1 MSGANDGLTWLSLL
15 FITVVHITDIVS
27 PMAYDFVFYTYNF
40 FICPKLLFVLYL
52 LSFAVSYVLCLL
64 SFPCVLRMSYDDDI
78 PGAVSTSML
87 VTMCVLCPVS
97 ATQLLLYI
105 SLPPDMCHSQLSHSP
120 PHRLQLQ
127 PRGTPHRRSSIR
139 ISR

>member
-87 VTMCVLCPVS
+87 VTMCVVS
-97 ATQLLLYI
+97 SVCHPTVALHQSPTRHVSLTAQPLTTTPAT
-105 SLPPDMCHSQLSHSP
+105 
-120 PHRLQLQ
+120 
-127 PRGTPHRRSSIR
+127 TPT
-139 ISR
+139 